1 MQCSGPLPDPAPPYV
16 EACRLVVPS
25 LPPGRKPLLKCLCDV
40 VTWPKVTTQKLLWIF
55 VLQVWGVDLVE
66 EHLLCSCGIPSR
78 PPVAARPLTQL
89 AEYSVNAHKSG
100 TVQSTDFLKVRDHTS
115 LVHSDD
121 ADP

>member
-1 MQCSGPLPDPAPPYV
+1 MHTATGLIRNS
-16 EACRLVVPS
+16 
-25 LPPGRKPLLKCLCDV
+25 
-40 VTWPKVTTQKLLWIF
+40 

-100 TVQSTDFLKVRDHTS
+100 TVQSTDFLKVSETS
-115 LVHSDD
+115 MLLLRTDLQSLTAGSLSTCTTCRVHPAAPSVSLQ
-121 ADP
+121 PLSRPSTQC